1 MSAILTIPDLA
12 LPEAEIMQ
20 EANGIVSDALRL
32 AAAYGYWVACRD
44 LEAVTTTS
52 PHSEGATP

>member
-1 MSAILTIPDLA
+1 
-12 LPEAEIMQ
+12 MQ